1 MDLQIQMRQNAE
13 DLQSFIKEL
22 DNWEEEIKMKDQQLC
37 TGNIN
42 ETQKNLPP
50 VRNKDF
56 KKTKQRVKRQTKRN
70 NGVKERKE
78 TERIKSYDYQ
88 AWDRLNVDKVLE
100 SMDAEESPV
109 QSNESDSEA
118 IQVDR
123 DLALAEKEKGNELFK
138 SGQYD
143 AAVECYTRGMNADPY
158 NPVLPTNRAASFIRL
173 KKFAVAESDCNLAI
187 ALDSKYT
194 KAYARRGAART
205 ALRNHQGAL
214 DDYEMVLKLDP
225 GNFEAENEIKKLQ
238 QQMAATAE
246 QTPEESQTAVT
257 AAQTPENS
265 QTPVTAAQTP
275 ENSQTAATAEQT
287 VDPIKL
293 QQLQEEQRKQE
304 AVMYKD
310 RGNAYFKEGKYEA
323 AVECYSKGIEAD
335 DTNALLPANRAM
347 AYLKLQRFNEAE
359 QDCSAAVSLDV
370 TYSKAF
376 ARRAT
381 ARVSLGKIK
390 DAIEDFEQVLKLE
403 PGNKQALNEIE
414 KLKAELRASDC
425 LVTEEKRIIQPI
437 NKPEHLRSTKPLRR
451 IDIQEVG
458 EMLSSVNSCI
468 SKPSPVLSSP
478 HHKIQKI
485 EEISDTAHL
494 STESDGNV
502 SGSQKERKEL
512 RVDQVCVSSGESEW
526 IPPPPSNSFQLE
538 ADLRKISSSPQSTYR
553 YLKQISPDVYP
564 KIFQNSLEP
573 DTLNH
578 ILKIFHTFYIQ
589 HEEASVL
596 LDILRNL
603 ASVKRFDMA
612 IMFMSSAEK
621 KVIQDLF
628 DWIHRS
634 GLEEDSVGDL
644 RQKYGL

>member
-1 MDLQIQMRQNAE
+1 MMTSGNKAMDLQIQMRQNAE

-22 DNWEEEIKMKDQQLC
+22 DNWEEEIKKKDQQLC

-238 QQMAATAE
+238 QQQMAATAE
-246 QTPEESQTAVT
+246 QAPEENQTA
-257 AAQTPENS
+257 
-265 QTPVTAAQTP
+265 VTAAQTP
-275 ENSQTAATAEQT
+275 ENSQTAATATQT
-287 VDPIKL
+287 VDPVKL

-494 STESDGNV
+494 SIESDGNV